1 MKTSLLRYSKTALL
15 VWASSILLFSS
26 CKKDDNELE
35 TTEPVIESTAG
46 VYVLCEGTFPAMSS
60 EISYYNIKTGVVEAN
75 YYTKVNGKGLGLA
88 ANDLQRYG
96 NKMYCVVT
104 GDASVKESF
113 VDVMDVSTAK
123 TIKRISFNFDK
134 AGLPRSIAFYKNKAY
149 VSRYDGKVSRIDTAS
164 LNIDG
169 DVILNTGLE
178 GLAIA
183 NGKLYVAN
191 SDDYRFDKKN
201 VVSVIDLTTFT
212 KTKEIAVTINPINVS
227 ASLNGDI
234 YVSSAGVYGGTPGA
248 LERISSVTDSKISST
263 ANFGYGSTVEFS
275 STKGYASTSDGT
287 IKELNMN
294 TGAIGGSF
302 ITDGTPIA
310 ALNGF
315 NIDGFTNNV
324 YVADALNYVR
334 NGKVTCFNNIGVSKF
349 EFNTAI
355 SPKRIVFTYNYK
367 KQ

>member
-1 MKTSLLRYSKTALL
+1 MKTNLLRYSKSTLL
-15 VWASSILLFSS
+15 IWASGILLMSS
-26 CKKDDNELE
+26 CKKDDNEIE
-35 TTEPVIESTAG
+35 TTEPIIESTAG

-75 YYTKVNGKGLGLA
+75 YYTKVNGKSLGLA

-96 NKMYCVVT
+96 SKMYCVVT
-104 GDASVKESF
+104 GDEGVKESF
-113 VDVMDVSTAK
+113 VDVMDVATAK
-123 TIKRISFNFDK
+123 TIKRISFNFNK

-164 LNIDG
+164 LTIDG
-169 DVILNTGLE
+169 DVTLNTGLE
-178 GLAIA
+178 GLAVA

-201 VVSVIDLTTFT
+201 VISVIDLSTFI
-212 KTKEIAVTINPINVS
+212 KTKEIAVTINPIGVT
-227 ASLNGDI
+227 ASPTGDI
-234 YVSSAGVYGGTPGA
+234 YVSSAGVYLGTPGA
-248 LERISSVTDSKISST
+248 LDKISSVTDSKVSST
-263 ANFGYGSTVEFS
+263 PDFGYGSIITFT
-275 STKGYASTSDGT
+275 STKGYASTSAGVIKSLNVSTGAVGSNFIADGT
-287 IKELNMN
+287 
-294 TGAIGGSF
+294 S
-302 ITDGTPIA
+302 IA

-324 YVADALNYVR
+324 YVADALNYVSK
-334 NGKVTCFNNIGVSKF
+334 GKVTCFNNIGVSKF
-349 EFNTAI
+349 DFNTAI